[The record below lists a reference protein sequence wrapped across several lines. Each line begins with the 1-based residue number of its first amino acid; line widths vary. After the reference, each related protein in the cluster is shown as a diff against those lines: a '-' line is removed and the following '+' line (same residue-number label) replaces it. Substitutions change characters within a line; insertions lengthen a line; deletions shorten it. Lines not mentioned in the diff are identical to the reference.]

1 MKYVRCILKNDNTD
15 EVINKYDLKFKGD
28 FSFYDLIYASKSG
41 TSITDDTLKIR
52 VYQINHWKCK
62 NVLLIRKLTY
72 LNSNFKNDSVTLR
85 EEFDTVEEAQKY
97 IDDKLSKDYSYAFKL
112 QKSGIQ
118 YGNEKVDLWKED
130 ILDLGLS
137 VEIGSEDEEL
147 IEEILNSLDFKEKLE
162 ISLPE
167 YMYRKIKKDV

>member
-1 MKYVRCILKNDNTD
+1 MKYVRCILKNDNVD
-15 EVINKYDLKFKGD
+15 EIIKRYGLELKCD
-28 FSFYDLIYASKSG
+28 FSFYDLIYASKNG

-72 LNSNFKNDSVTLR
+72 LNSDFKSDSVALR

-112 QKSGIQ
+112 QKSGVQ

-147 IEEILNSLDFKEKLE
+147 IEKILNSLDFQEKLE